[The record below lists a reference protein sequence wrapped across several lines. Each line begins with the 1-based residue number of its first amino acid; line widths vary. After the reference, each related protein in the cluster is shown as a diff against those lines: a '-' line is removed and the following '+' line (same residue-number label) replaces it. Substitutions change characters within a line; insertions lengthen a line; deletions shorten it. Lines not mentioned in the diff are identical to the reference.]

1 MKLRMKFFSID
12 APFRVISFF
21 VAIFLVA
28 LMSGLFGACASTGYP
43 TGGPRDETPPV
54 MIRSTPPADALS
66 FLGDEIRI
74 EFNEIIQLSD
84 IFQKLMVSPPV
95 NEAPVVT
102 ARGNTMIVRFQE
114 DLQPNATYT
123 LDFAD
128 AVRDNNEGNVLEN
141 FTFSFSTGD
150 YIDSLAISGN
160 LYDATNLAPVAN
172 ALVMV
177 HSNLADS
184 AFLKQVPIRV
194 TRTNSAGRFSI
205 QNLAPGEYR
214 LFALEDAN
222 RNYKYD
228 QPGERI
234 AWRTELVS
242 PYVGFHERVDSV
254 SSDSAVVVQE
264 QAFLPDSLQLFLFK
278 EDNVRQYM
286 VDNKRPSRNRVDFA
300 FSRPLLHPLEVNLVN
315 KAHGN
320 WFVYEHTMQ
329 HDSVTLWLKD
339 SLLIKGDS
347 LMMQLRYP
355 VLDSLKEVSW
365 QTDTLNAYFF
375 DTQEVQS
382 RSRRRDAE
390 EAVVVVPNL
399 RVDGLKGSLEILE
412 QMALVFPTPLA
423 FVNKEAIRLYQMV
436 DTIPESIDF
445 DLVRDSMRIRRYAF
459 DFDRV
464 AGGNYIVEMDSAA
477 FTDIY
482 GLVNAPVKQRVAVKT
497 EDSYGIFY
505 LNINEPQKNWLVQV
519 LDSQEK
525 IVRRASV
532 PSNGKIGFRYLKPG
546 KYFARIVE
554 DVNGNGEWDTGNFE
568 KGLQPER
575 LYYYPEEINIR
586 ANWDHI
592 VPWDPHAFSIDEF
605 VRRMRLKPVSTSRRP

>member
-1 MKLRMKFFSID
+1 MKVPFHFSFIV
-12 APFRVISFF
+12 APAKVLNFCVAVF
-21 VAIFLVA
+21 VLAV
-28 LMSGLFGACASTGYP
+28 MSGVFGACASTGYP

-74 EFNEIIQLSD
+74 EFNEIIQVTD

-102 ARGNTMIVRFQE
+102 ARGNTLLVRFQE

-128 AVRDNNEGNVLEN
+128 AVRDNNEANILEN
-141 FTFSFSTGD
+141 FTFSFSTGE

-194 TRTNSAGRFSI
+194 TRTNTSGRFSI

-234 AWRTELVS
+234 AWQTELVS
-242 PYVGFHERVDSV
+242 PYVGMRDRVDSI
-254 SSDSAVVVQE
+254 SGDSAVIVQE
-264 QAFLPDSLQLFLFK
+264 QAFLPDSLSLFMFK
-278 EDNVRQYM
+278 EDNVQQYM
-286 VDNKRPSRNRVDFA
+286 ADNKRPTRSRLDFV
-300 FSRPLLHPLEVNLVN
+300 FSRPLLHPLEVNLLNNVEDD
-315 KAHGN
+315 
-320 WFVYEHTMQ
+320 WFVYEHSMQ
-329 HDSVTLWLKD
+329 HDSVTLWIRD
-339 SLLIKGDS
+339 SMVIKGDS
-347 LMMQLRYP
+347 LMMQLKYP
-355 VLDSLKEVSW
+355 VLDSLKEVRW
-365 QTDTLNAYFF
+365 ETDTLNAYFF
-375 DTQEVQS
+375 EAPEVQS

-390 EAVVVVPNL
+390 ETVEVVPAL
-399 RVDGLKGSLEILE
+399 QVDGLKGSLEILE
-412 QMALVFPTPLA
+412 QLALVFPSPLQSLDR
-423 FVNKEAIRLYQMV
+423 EAIRMFQMV
-436 DTIPESIDF
+436 DTVPESMDF
-445 DLVRDSMRIRRYAF
+445 NLVRDSVRIRRYEF

-464 AGGNYIVEMDSAA
+464 PGGTYIVEVDSAA

-482 GLVNAPVKQRVAVKT
+482 GLVNAPIKQQVVVKP

-505 LNINEPQKNWLVQV
+505 LNINEPQANWLVQV
-519 LDSQEK
+519 LDGQEE
-525 IVRRASV
+525 IVRSATV

-546 KYFARIVE
+546 RYFARIVE

-568 KGLQPER
+568 QGFQPER
-575 LYYYPEEINIR
+575 MYYYPEEINIR

-592 VPWDPHAFSIDEF
+592 VPWDPQEFSIDEF
-605 VRRMRLKPVSTSRRP
+605 VKRMRLKPKSSNVRP

>member
-1 MKLRMKFFSID
+1 MKVVSRCFT
-12 APFRVISFF
+12 F
-21 VAIFLVA
+21 VAPLKVLNFGVVVFLVA
-28 LMSGLFGACASTGYP
+28 LMSGVFGGCASTGYP
-43 TGGPRDETPPV
+43 TGGPKDEVPPV

-74 EFNEIIQLSD
+74 EFNELIQVTD

-102 ARGNTMIVRFQE
+102 ARGNTLIIRFQE
-114 DLQPNATYT
+114 DLQSNATYT

-128 AVRDNNEGNVLEN
+128 AIKDNNEGNVLEN
-141 FTFSFSTGD
+141 FTFSFSTGE

-160 LYDATNLAPVAN
+160 LYDASNFSPVAN

-177 HSNLADS
+177 HTNFADS

-194 TRTNSAGRFSI
+194 TRTNSNGRFSI

-242 PYVGFHERVDSV
+242 PYVGMRERVDSV
-254 SSDSAVVVQE
+254 ATDSVVVVQE
-264 QAFLPDSLQLFLFK
+264 QAFLPDSLQLFMFQ
-278 EDNVRQYM
+278 EDNVEQYL
-286 VDNKRPSRNRVDFA
+286 VDNQRPSRNRVDFV
-300 FSRPLLHPLEVNLVN
+300 FSRPLSHPLELDLVN
-315 KAHGN
+315 IASEN
-320 WFVYEHTMQ
+320 WFVYEHSMQ
-329 HDSVTLWLKD
+329 HDSVTIWIKD
-339 SLLIKGDS
+339 SMLIKGDS
-347 LMMQLRYP
+347 LLMQLRYP
-355 VLDSLKEVSW
+355 ALDSLKEMSW
-365 QTDTLNAYFF
+365 KTDTLNAYFF
-375 DTQEVQS
+375 DTPEVES

-390 EAVVVVPNL
+390 ETPVEVPTL
-399 RVDGLKGSLEILE
+399 GVDGLKGNLEILE
-412 QMALVFPTPLA
+412 QLALVFPTPLQSI
-423 FVNKEAIRLYQMV
+423 NREAVRMFQME
-436 DTIPESIDF
+436 DTIPVSLDF
-445 DLVRDSMRIRRYAF
+445 NLVGDSVRIRRYVF

-464 AGGNYIVEMDSAA
+464 PGGTYILEADSAA

-482 GLVNAPVKQRVAVKT
+482 GLVNAPIKQQVVIKG

-505 LNINEPQKNWLVQV
+505 LNINEPKNNWLVQV
-519 LDSQEK
+519 LDAQER
-525 IVRRASV
+525 IIRQANL
-532 PSNGKIGFRYLKPG
+532 PSNGKIGFRYLKPD
-546 KYFARIVE
+546 KYFLRMVE
-554 DVNGNGEWDTGNFE
+554 DENGNGKWDVGNFE
-568 KGLQPER
+568 SGMQPEM

-592 VPWDPHAFSIDEF
+592 VPWNPLEFNIDAF
-605 VRRMRLKPVSTSRRP
+605 VKHMRLKPQNSNRRP

>member
-1 MKLRMKFFSID
+1 MRVSFRFS
-12 APFRVISFF
+12 SF
-21 VAIFLVA
+21 VAPVKVLNFCVAVFILA
-28 LMSGLFGACASTGYP
+28 LMTGLFGACASTGYP

-74 EFNEIIQLSD
+74 EFDEIIQVTD

-102 ARGNTMIVRFQE
+102 ARGNTLLIRFQE

-128 AVRDNNEGNVLEN
+128 AIKDNNEGNILEN
-141 FTFSFSTGD
+141 FTFSFSTGE
-150 YIDSLAISGN
+150 YIDSLALSGN
-160 LYDATNLAPVAN
+160 LYDAANLAPVAN

-177 HSNLADS
+177 HTNLEDS

-194 TRTNSAGRFSI
+194 TRTNTSGRFSI

-242 PYVGFHERVDSV
+242 PYVGMRERIDSL
-254 SSDSAVVVQE
+254 STDSAVVVQE
-264 QAFLPDSLQLFLFK
+264 QAFLPDSLQLFMFK
-278 EDNVRQYM
+278 EDNVQQYM
-286 VDNKRPSRNRVDFA
+286 VDNKRPSRNRVDFV
-300 FSRPLLHPLEVNLVN
+300 FSRPLLHPLEVSLVN
-315 KAHGN
+315 KVEDD
-320 WFVYEHTMQ
+320 WFVYEHSLQ
-329 HDSVTLWLKD
+329 HDSVTLWIKD
-339 SLLIKGDS
+339 SMVIKGDS
-347 LMMQLRYP
+347 LLMQLKYP

-365 QTDTLNAYFF
+365 KTDTLNAYFF
-375 DTQEVQS
+375 DTPEVQS

-390 EAVVVVPNL
+390 ETEVVVTPL
-399 RVDGLKGSLEILE
+399 QVDGPKSSLEILE
-412 QMALVFPTPLA
+412 SLTLIFPSPLQSL
-423 FVNKEAIRLYQMV
+423 NREAIRLFQIV
-436 DTIPESIDF
+436 DTVPERMDF
-445 DLVRDSMRIRRYAF
+445 NLVRDSVRIRRYEF

-464 AGGNYIVEMDSAA
+464 PGGTYIVEADSAA
-477 FTDIY
+477 FIDIY
-482 GLVNAPVKQRVAVKT
+482 GLANAPIKQQVVVRP

-505 LNINEPQKNWLVQV
+505 LNINDPRENWLVQV
-519 LDSQEK
+519 LDGQEK
-525 IVRRASV
+525 IVRSASV

-554 DVNGNGEWDTGNFE
+554 DVNGNGKWDTGNFE
-568 KGLQPER
+568 KGLQPES
-575 LYYYPEEINIR
+575 LYYYPEEITIR

-592 VPWDPHAFSIDEF
+592 VPWDPHDFSIDAF
-605 VRRMRLKPVSTSRRP
+605 VKRMRLKPQSSNRRP

>member
-1 MKLRMKFFSID
+1 MKFRIK
-12 APFRVISFF
+12 FF
-21 VAIFLVA
+21 VATFMSA
-28 LMSGLFGACASTGYP
+28 LMSGVFGGCASTGYP

-54 MIRSTPPADALS
+54 MISSVPPADALS

-74 EFNEIIQLSD
+74 EFNEIIQLTD

-102 ARGNTMIVRFQE
+102 ARGKTMIVRFQE

-177 HSNLADS
+177 HTNLADS

-194 TRTNSAGRFSI
+194 TRTNTSGRFSI
-205 QNLAPGEYR
+205 QNLAPGAYR

-242 PYVGFHERVDSV
+242 PNVGSRERVDSV

-264 QAFLPDSLQLFLFK
+264 QAFLPDSLQLFMFK
-278 EDNVRQYM
+278 EDNVQQYM
-286 VDNKRPSRNRVDFA
+286 VDQQRPSRNRVDFV
-300 FSRPLLHPLEVNLVN
+300 FSRSLLYPLEVNLVN
-315 KAHGN
+315 KANEN

-329 HDSVTLWLKD
+329 HDSVTLWLND
-339 SLLIKGDS
+339 SMLIKGDS
-347 LMMQLRYP
+347 LLLQLRYP
-355 VLDSLKEVSW
+355 VLDSLKELSW

-375 DTQEVQS
+375 DTPEVQS
-382 RSRRRDAE
+382 RRGRRDAE
-390 EAVVVVPNL
+390 ETVEVVPNL

-412 QMALVFPTPLA
+412 QMSLLFPTPLA
-423 FVNKEAIRLYQMV
+423 SINKESIRMYQMV

-445 DLVRDSMRIRRYAF
+445 DLVRDSVRIRRYVF

-464 AGGNYIVEMDSAA
+464 AGGNYIVEIDSAA
-477 FTDIY
+477 VADIY
-482 GLVNAPVKQRVAVKT
+482 GLVNAPVNQKVAVKT
-497 EDSYGIFY
+497 ADSYGVFY
-505 LNINEPQKNWLVQV
+505 LNINEPQESWLVQV

-525 IVRRASV
+525 VVRQAAV

-554 DVNGNGEWDTGNFE
+554 DVNGNGEWDTGDFE
-568 KGLQPER
+568 KGLQPEQ
-575 LYYYPEEINIR
+575 LFYFPEEINVR

-592 VPWDPHAFSIDEF
+592 VPWDPQDFSIEDF
-605 VRRMRLKPVSTSRRP
+605 VRRMRLKPETRGRRP